1 MKTAWT
7 EDAWQEYL
15 AWQNEDQKILAAIND
30 LIKDIKSYTARAAAS
45 AMIAASS

>member
-15 AWQNEDQKILAAIND
+15 QWQLDDQKILAAIND
-30 LIKDIKSYTARAAAS
+30 LIRDIKRAALS
-45 AMIAASS
+45 PYSGIVH